1 MQDAAQLIAII
12 LLSAF
17 AIERI
22 VAAASFA
29 LGDAATDD
37 ARAPRRRKLL
47 LTVLGGTL
55 ALLVIDKG
63 GIRILERMQPQQALS
78 LLDYWLTWL
87 VLFAGSDRVKDFIG
101 GVPSAGAAKPAAP
114 PVPPIRIEVDD
125 GLVARRVA

>member
-1 MQDAAQLIAII
+1 MQDTAQLIAII

-22 VAAASFA
+22 LAAAAFA
-29 LGDAATDD
+29 LGDAPADD
-37 ARAPRRRKLL
+37 ARAARRYKLL
-47 LTVLGGTL
+47 LAVLGGAL

-63 GIRILERMQPQQALS
+63 GVRILERMQPQQPLS

-101 GVPSAGAAKPAAP
+101 GVPSAVAAKPAAP
-114 PVPPIRIEVDD
+114 PVPPIRIEVDE
-125 GLVARRVA
+125 GLAARRVA

>member
-29 LGDAATDD
+29 LGDAPAND
-37 ARAPRRRKLL
+37 ARAPRRRKL
-47 LTVLGGTL
+47 L

-101 GVPSAGAAKPAAP
+101 GGMPSAGAAKPAAP
-114 PVPPIRIEVDD
+114 PVPPIRIEVDN
-125 GLVARRVA
+125 GVVARVA